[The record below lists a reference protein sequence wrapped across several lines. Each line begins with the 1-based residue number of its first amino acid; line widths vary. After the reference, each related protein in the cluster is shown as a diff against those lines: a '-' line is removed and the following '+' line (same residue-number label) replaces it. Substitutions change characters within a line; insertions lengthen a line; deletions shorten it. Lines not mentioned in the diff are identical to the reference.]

1 MCRPVAFSLLVGLV
15 TTASPARDIAT
26 PEPAVSDSAAPLT
39 LFRQP
44 HFSLRASR
52 SKTGSV

>member
-1 MCRPVAFSLLVGLV
+1 MRRPVAFPLLVGLV